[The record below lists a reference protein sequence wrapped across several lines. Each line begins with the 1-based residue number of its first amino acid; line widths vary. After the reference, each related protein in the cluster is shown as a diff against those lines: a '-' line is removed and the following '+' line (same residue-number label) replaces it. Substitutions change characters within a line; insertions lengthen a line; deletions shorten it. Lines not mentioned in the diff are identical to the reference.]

1 MFDPPSD
8 STAVLKTKLSI
19 SKCSNLFKT
28 QLLSLRKVLSTQL
41 VSPTLFG
48 GQVMTAKTLTC
59 LVGLVVNSLNKGETV
74 LPQSTYSSMVKTEIH
89 QIQAKLDKDMESLCQ
104 KELKSIVIESEN
116 FKSENIAVKNFEILL
131 DCLIKDYLEEAGE
144 TVGTLDGDMW

>member
-1 MFDPPSD
+1 
-8 STAVLKTKLSI
+8 
-19 SKCSNLFKT
+19 
-28 QLLSLRKVLSTQL
+28 
-41 VSPTLFG
+41 
-48 GQVMTAKTLTC
+48 MTAKTLTC

-116 FKSENIAVKNFEILL
+116 FKNENIAVKNFEILL